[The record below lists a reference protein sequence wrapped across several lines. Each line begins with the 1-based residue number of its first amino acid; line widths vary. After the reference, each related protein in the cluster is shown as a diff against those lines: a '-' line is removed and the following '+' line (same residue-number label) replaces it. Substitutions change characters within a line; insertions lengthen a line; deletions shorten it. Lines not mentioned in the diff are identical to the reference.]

1 MASLTKEEKEKM
13 VWLHV
18 EHINGRTKL
27 VDQDGRE
34 VGGVIDFE
42 LIAGVNK
49 ITEIK
54 INAES
59 SSRDLSGEITINIGA

>member
-1 MASLTKEEKEKM
+1 MATLPQEDKEQM

-27 VDQDGRE
+27 VDQNGRE

-42 LIAGVNK
+42 LVAGVNQ
-49 ITEIK
+49 ITVIK
-54 INAES
+54 INMES